1 MFPEVVESVGQI
13 RQDVEKHVVIS
24 SAIGLSAL
32 RSRGTYKQGNFFMIV
47 VVKVKD
53 ISLVVWALGG
63 EMFLEQCMRRSS
75 QELLVVS
82 CESVLVVMLPGNVVR
97 RHRVI
102 V

>member
-1 MFPEVVESVGQI
+1 
-13 RQDVEKHVVIS
+13 
-24 SAIGLSAL
+24 
-32 RSRGTYKQGNFFMIV
+32 MIV

-82 CESVLVVMLPGNVVR
+82 CESVLEVMLLGNVVR
-97 RHRVI
+97 SHRVI
-102 V
+102 IQISHIQASESEINYGFRV